1 MFSGESRVFDTFYHQ
16 TSSEQ
21 PKNVQAFFSLLAQ
34 MTILFRAFCETGE
47 YLPRYFIALAP
58 ITIYVHANLCLAAV
72 LTPWVGWVGKD
83 LQ

>member
-21 PKNVQAFFSLLAQ
+21 PKNVQAFFSLAQ